1 MLMTQCKKEA
11 MNLEDS
17 EEGYIGVFGGRTG
30 KGALI

>member
-11 MNLEDS
+11 MNLEES
-17 EEGYIGVFGGRTG
+17 EEGYIGGRTG